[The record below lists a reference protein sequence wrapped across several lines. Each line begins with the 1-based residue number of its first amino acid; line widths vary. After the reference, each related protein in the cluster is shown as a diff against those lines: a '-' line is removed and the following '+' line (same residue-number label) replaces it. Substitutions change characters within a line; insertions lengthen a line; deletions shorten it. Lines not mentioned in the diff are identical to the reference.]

1 MTITQVIS
9 TLPDNPDPAIDAP
22 TVFSQKAAASVLAQK
37 AMVPELNAWSTQANA
52 LALALNL
59 NSTNDTSASS
69 NTLGTGAKTF
79 TVSTGKSFQPGM
91 YLVFAD
97 TAAPST
103 NSMLAQVT
111 SYSGPTLVV
120 NSISYSGS
128 GTKTAW
134 VISQSA
140 PIPATVGNNS
150 IVVNTGNG
158 SGSTN
163 TVIRRFSTTQLSVGT
178 AITYAD
184 SAAAGA
190 SFTITEDGIYAMTY
204 QDLSVGGSSTL
215 GISINSSQL
224 TTSIVSITAANRLAM
239 TRDPGASLPGVLTCV
254 ERLVPGDVIRP
265 HGDGAAS
272 LNSTANYVKFSI
284 RKIGI

>member
-9 TLPDNPDPAIDAP
+9 TLPENPDPAIDAP
-22 TVFSQKAAASVLAQK
+22 SVFSLKAAASVLAQK
-37 AMVPELNAWSTQANA
+37 AMVPELNAWTVQVNA

-69 NTLGTGAKTF
+69 NTLGVGAKTF

-103 NSMLAQVT
+103 NSMLVQVT
-111 SYSGPTLVV
+111 SYSGSTLVV

-140 PIPATVGNNS
+140 PIPATIGNNS

-163 TVIRRFSTTQLSVGT
+163 TVIRRFSVTQLSVGT

-204 QDLSVGGSSTL
+204 QDSSAVGNSTL

-224 TTSIVSITAANRLAM
+224 TTSIASITAANRLAM

-254 ERLVPGDVIRP
+254 ERLVSGDVIRA
-265 HGDGAAS
+265 HSGSAS
-272 LNSTANYVKFSI
+272 LDSTANYVKFSI

>member
-1 MTITQVIS
+1 MTITTLLS
-9 TLPDNPDPAIDAP
+9 GLPDRSMEQTAFDLAYAKLMTDLP
-22 TVFSQKAAASVLAQK
+22 TWGA
-37 AMVPELNAWSTQANA
+37 QANA

-59 NSTNDTSASS
+59 NSTNDTSATS
-69 NTLGTGAKTF
+69 NVVGAGAKTF

-97 TAAPST
+97 SVAPST
-103 NSMLAQVT
+103 NSMVVQVT
-111 SYSGPTLVV
+111 SYSGSTLVG
-120 NSISYSGS
+120 NALTYSGS
-128 GTKTAW
+128 GTKAAW
-134 VISQSA
+134 IISQSA
-140 PIPATVGNNS
+140 LIPVAIGNHS

-163 TVIRRFSTTQLSVGT
+163 TAIRRFSTTQLSVGT

-190 SFTITEDGIYAMTY
+190 SFTINDDGIYAMTY
-204 QDLSVGGSSTL
+204 QDLSIGGSSTF

-224 TTSIVSITAANRLAM
+224 TTNIVSITAANRLAI
-239 TRDPGASLPGVLTCV
+239 TREPSGGIPGVVTCV
-254 ERLVPGDVIRP
+254 ERLVSGDVIRP
-265 HGDGAAS
+265 HENNVAGMDGS
-272 LNSTANYVKFSI
+272 SNLVKFSI